1 MELPDRLKDNGK
13 EEDNEE
19 DVLQPQ
25 GGMFMNMNQSIF
37 GLIAAAGSTV
47 DFHDR
52 FEGQSSEDED
62 DVPNHMAMTIAGPGM
77 KSTSRNHE
85 THGSGKA
92 LSQTVVFNK
101 PPASGTADAGPSTT
115 HRRRLSG
122 HKLLQ
127 SVPGLSRLAS
137 SHKSKKSKQ
146 QNKGT
151 TMADNKIEE
160 EEDPDPSSHHP
171 PSNEDE
177 NKAPG
182 LAPPI
187 EIVRAE
193 GNGAPLMSRML
204 EARAE
209 MAARPSFDLDRLSG
223 EHRRDDAGETGQLA
237 KKLKDIFEFDTAEE
251 VIEEYPCWLLQHVL
265 LQGYMYITTNHI
277 AFYAHLPKK
286 AVGHRLPIIRPNATC

>member
-19 DVLQPQ
+19 DVLQSQ

-52 FEGQSSEDED
+52 FEGQSSDDEE
-62 DVPNHMAMTIAGPGM
+62 DVPNPMAMTIAGPGIKGTARNRETAGTG
-77 KSTSRNHE
+77 KS
-85 THGSGKA
+85 
-92 LSQTVVFNK
+92 LSQTVVLNK
-101 PPASGTADAGPSTT
+101 PSASGTADAGPSNT

-127 SVPGLSRLAS
+127 SVPGLSRLSS
-137 SHKSKKSKQ
+137 SHKSKSKQ
-146 QNKGT
+146 HKGT
-151 TMADNKIEE
+151 AMADNKIEE
-160 EEDPDPSSHHP
+160 EEDPDPSSPLP

-177 NKAPG
+177 NKVPG

-223 EHRRDDAGETGQLA
+223 EHRRDDTGETGQLA
-237 KKLKDIFEFDTAEE
+237 KKLKDIFEFDSAEE

-265 LQGYMYITTNHI
+265 LQGYMYITANHI

-286 AVGHRLPIIRPNATC
+286 AVGHRPPICRSNASR